1 MTFRCGTP
9 VQDGRKSVLAAKGKF
24 WSVRE
29 RERER
34 EREGEWQT
42 RRQRGQTLGQSGRR
56 WGRDHCDD
64 PLATT
69 KVRRNSQQ
77 KKKKEEEESGVSI
90 SMASLN
96 TSMTVFLRMITL

>member
-1 MTFRCGTP
+1 M
-9 VQDGRKSVLAAKGKF
+9 ANAKT
-24 WSVRE
+24 
-29 RERER
+29 
-34 EREGEWQT
+34 EGADT
-42 RRQRGQTLGQSGRR
+42 GAVGQEM
-56 WGRDHCDD
+56 GRDHCDD